1 MESAVLQPTRLAV
14 AVRSE
19 RAWFLLGTSVAAVH
33 VLDDSF
39 LQPEPGTSAGDHLVS
54 GLVPLA
60 LIGIA
65 AAAYSHLRAGAR
77 AMIAVAFGLL
87 TVVAGA
93 GEAGYYA
100 LEIGPARDDYTGLLS
115 IPAGVLL
122 VGVGAVTLWRTRR
135 LDDRRLRRYARRA
148 LLFILAVLGAY
159 QFIALA
165 SAYVMTHSARAAVPE
180 AALGTG
186 YENVVFPAA
195 DGHRLAGWYIP
206 SKNHAAVIAFPGR
219 KGPQAHARMLA
230 RHGYGVLL
238 FDRSG
243 EGASEGDPDG
253 LGWAGDGDV
262 LAAIAFLRTRADVD
276 PARIGALGLS
286 TGGEVV
292 LQTAAASDGLSAVV
306 SEGAGIRSIREELE
320 LSGDAKWAFL
330 PQWALTT
337 AATAIFAGES
347 PPPNLKDL
355 VGRIAP
361 RPILLIY
368 AENGQGGE
376 DLNAKFFAAAGE
388 PKELW
393 EVPGAQ
399 HLGGITTHPQEYERR
414 VIDFFDSALVKGGAK

>member
-1 MESAVLQPTRLAV
+1 MESTVLPPARLAV

-19 RAWFLLGTSVAAVH
+19 HVWFLLGTSIAAVH

-39 LQPEPGTSAGDHLVS
+39 LQPEPGTSAGDHLAS

-60 LIGIA
+60 LIAVA
-65 AAAYSHLRAGAR
+65 AAAYPQLRAGAR
-77 AMIAVAFGLL
+77 AALALVFGFL

-93 GEAGYYA
+93 AEAGYYA

-135 LDDRRLRRYARRA
+135 RDDGRLRRFARRA
-148 LLFILAVLGAY
+148 LLLILAVPGAY

-165 SAYVMTHSARAAVPE
+165 SSYVMSHSARAVVPE
-180 AALGTG
+180 AALGTD

-195 DGHRLAGWYIP
+195 DGHRIAGWYIP
-206 SKNHAAVIAFPGR
+206 SQNRAAVIAFPGR

-253 LGWAGDGDV
+253 LGWAGDKDV
-262 LAAIAFLRTRADVD
+262 LAAIAFLRMRADVD
-276 PARIGALGLS
+276 PERIGALGLS

-292 LQTAAASDGLSAVV
+292 LQTAARSDGLSAVV
-306 SEGAGIRSIREELE
+306 SEGAGVRSIREELE
-320 LSGDAKWAFL
+320 LSGAAKWAFL

-337 AATAIFAGES
+337 AATAIFTNEP
-347 PPPNLKDL
+347 PPPNMQDL
-355 VGRIAP
+355 VGQIAP

-368 AENGQGGE
+368 AQNGQGGE
-376 DLNAKFFAAAGE
+376 ELNSKFFDAAHE

-414 VIDFFDSALVKGGAK
+414 VIAFFDSALLGEE